1 MILLSRRDVEQC
13 LDVRQGIEAM
23 RFAFEALG
31 RGLVQMPPRAV
42 TPVGEAAHLSMPCYI
57 GGPDPVLCMK
67 VVTFFPLNPSR
78 GMPTTQAVILLNDPS
93 TGKPIA
99 MMDAEYM
106 TLVRTGA
113 VSALATEFLAHE
125 SARTLGVFGT
135 GEVGFY
141 QVAAVKEVR
150 VIDNVFVNSLD
161 PAQGS
166 AFCERVESELGVPA
180 LFVSDPSTLVEQ
192 SDIICLA
199 TSSKNPVLHGADV
212 RPGTHVN
219 GVGSFRPDMAETD
232 VEFVSSSGVFVD
244 QISAAQVGAGEIL
257 AAVDA
262 GAFSWVDAVELQRL
276 VLGECEGRKGDE
288 VTFFKSVG
296 LAVQDAAVA
305 RIVFNHAVE
314 NGLGTE
320 FDLG

>member
-1 MILLSRRDVEQC
+1 MILLSRHDVEQC

-23 RFAFEALG
+23 RFAFDALG
-31 RGLVQMPPRAV
+31 RGLVEMPPRAV
-42 TPVGEAAHLSMPCYI
+42 TPVGESAHLSMPCYI
-57 GGPDPVLCMK
+57 GGDEPVLCMK
-67 VVTFFPLNPSR
+67 VVTFFPSNPSR
-78 GMPTTQAVILLNDPS
+78 GEPTTQAVILMSDPL
-93 TGKPIA
+93 TGAPVA
-99 MMDAEYM
+99 MMDAEYV

-113 VSALATEFLAHE
+113 VSALATEFLARE

-161 PAQGS
+161 PSQGRE
-166 AFCERVESELGVPA
+166 FCERVESELGVPA
-180 LFVSDPSTLVEQ
+180 MFVTEPSTLVEQ
-192 SDIICLA
+192 SDVICLA
-199 TSSKNPVLHGADV
+199 TSSKNPVLHGEHV

-232 VEFVSSSGVFVD
+232 VEFVSNARVFVD

-257 AAVDA
+257 AAVEA
-262 GAFSWVDAVELQRL
+262 GAFSWVDAIELQRL
-276 VLGECEGRKGDE
+276 VLGDCEGRRGDE

-305 RIVFNHAVE
+305 RIVFTRAVE
-314 NGLGTE
+314 LGLGTE
-320 FDLG
+320 FALA